1 MNLQNITLKV
11 AAVVD
16 DAGKFIQKEL
26 KHFDKSKIEHKAH
39 VSDLVSYVDK
49 EAEKIL
55 VDGLRRILPEAGFIT
70 EEETV
75 KQENKS
81 LMWLIDP
88 LDGTTNFLH
97 QVPLFSTS
105 VGLMEDGKM
114 VSGVILDT
122 NRDECFYGYKGGGA
136 WCNDDRIHVSQ
147 PKSLQE
153 CMIATGIPFYNF
165 EKLDAYID
173 ILKILMKNSHGLR
186 RCGSAAIDMAWVAA
200 GRFDAYFEYNI
211 QSYDIAAGC
220 IILQEAGGKVSD
232 FKAGKDYIFGRNI
245 IATCGDTIHEELQQI
260 IEKEWFKAV
269 KSA

>member
-11 AAVVD
+11 AAVAD

-26 KHFDKSKIEHKAH
+26 KNFDKSKIEQKDHA
-39 VSDLVSYVDK
+39 SNLVSYVDK
-49 EAEKIL
+49 EAEIIL

-81 LMWLIDP
+81 LMWIIDP

-105 VGLMEDGKM
+105 VGLMQDGKM

-122 NRDECFYGYKGGGA
+122 NRDECFYAYKGGGA
-136 WCNDDRIHVSQ
+136 WCNDFRIQVSK
-147 PKSLQE
+147 PKSLHE

-165 EKLDAYID
+165 DNLDAYIN
-173 ILKILMKNSHGLR
+173 ILKHLMKNSHGLR
-186 RCGSAAIDMAWVAA
+186 RCGSAAIDMAWVAS

-220 IILQEAGGKVSD
+220 IILKEAGGKVTD
-232 FKAGKDYIFGRNI
+232 FKGGKDYIFGKNI
-245 IATCGDTIHEELQQI
+245 VATCCDTIHDELQEI
-260 IEKEWFKAV
+260 IEKEWF
-269 KSA
+269 